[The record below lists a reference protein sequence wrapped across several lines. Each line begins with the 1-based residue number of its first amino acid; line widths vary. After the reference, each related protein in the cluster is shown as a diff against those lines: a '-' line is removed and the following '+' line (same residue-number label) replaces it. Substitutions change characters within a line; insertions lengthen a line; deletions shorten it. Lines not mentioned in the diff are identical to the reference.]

1 MGEFLSDDA
10 AIDALRTHAG
20 KPARREARRG
30 VVNGAAAWFDGAR
43 RARLHG
49 GMNAAARRTPTIT
62 GLAVD
67 IGALVA
73 VGVFFGLVGPFDT
86 DRAGLTYR
94 LIYWVAVMSV
104 GALVVLGAE
113 RAALAALPGL
123 RRRRGSAILAT
134 AALASPLQTLVVC
147 VANRAET
154 TPALY
159 AALLPAVAIVTVAAT
174 ALLHLAR
181 PGRLDV
187 RDTAELSEDATGSS
201 LTRALPAK
209 LRGAGLI
216 ALQAEDH
223 YVRVHTEAGE
233 ALIRMRLA
241 DAIKAADAP
250 GFRLHRSWWAPADRI
265 EQVKFKRGSG
275 EARLSNGLTAP
286 VSRTC
291 YPALRE
297 AGWF

>member
-1 MGEFLSDDA
+1 M
-10 AIDALRTHAG
+10 AIMD
-20 KPARREARRG
+20 
-30 VVNGAAAWFDGAR
+30 
-43 RARLHG
+43 
-49 GMNAAARRTPTIT
+49 AAARRTPKIA

-73 VGVFFGLVGPFDT
+73 VGAFFGLVGPFDT

-94 LIYWVAVMSV
+94 LVYWVAVMGV

-113 RAALAALPGL
+113 RAAFAAVPSL
-123 RRRRGSAILAT
+123 RRRRALAILAT
-134 AALASPLQTLVVC
+134 AALASPVQTLVVC

-159 AALLPAVAIVTVAAT
+159 TALLPAVAIVTLAAT

-181 PGRLDV
+181 PGRLEV
-187 RDTAELSEDATGSS
+187 PDTTGPSADAPGSG
-201 LTRALPAK
+201 LTAALPAK

-241 DAIKAADAP
+241 DAIEAAEAP
-250 GFRLHRSWWAPADRI
+250 GFRLHRSWWAAAEAI

-275 EARLSNGLTAP
+275 EARLSGGLAAP